1 MVQCGSAQ
9 QWPKEE
15 DKPRAQELKEET
27 IKDVKEDFLA
37 DEHVGAAQD
46 FTGTGKNSSAPRQLL
61 CAGDQA
67 SVVSNSNHASTGK
80 LHFSIEKYKI
90 SLMCIIVKPVFD
102 EQMVFW
108 HKGIEHKPT
117 LLFSILGIINFSR
130 IKSTM
135 SIFLFSQLLLFVFLF
150 W

>member
-1 MVQCGSAQ
+1 
-9 QWPKEE
+9 
-15 DKPRAQELKEET
+15 
-27 IKDVKEDFLA
+27 
-37 DEHVGAAQD
+37 
-46 FTGTGKNSSAPRQLL
+46 
-61 CAGDQA
+61 
-67 SVVSNSNHASTGK
+67 
-80 LHFSIEKYKI
+80 
-90 SLMCIIVKPVFD
+90 MCIIVKPVFD

-117 LLFSILGIINFSR
+117 LLFSILGIINFSG